1 MPSPSPRH
9 CITCVIFVLGLS
21 MPFATGDSDG
31 GNLVNAVLGNGSV
44 SASAGETARVRAHL
58 ETVLHRLTQADVSSL
73 TPPLRDARARN
84 IARLREYARDGL
96 FPSKPA
102 SIPWRVPNF
111 VDDSGALCAVGYLLE
126 RDRGMAAVAQ
136 VASDH
141 QLDYVPYIDTP
152 VLAEWQQTSGL
163 SVTEL
168 AMIQPTY
175 DYRDPKAQVA
185 TLGRLAWL
193 EGRWEMSR
201 SGRIIQ
207 EEWLPALGNTMMCIG
222 RVVNGDS
229 LVDHEIVILR
239 QHGSRLAYEAHPMG
253 QKPATFLST
262 QITDHSVVFENLS
275 HDFPQRIIYQRK
287 GTDTLVAWVEGLSNG
302 KTRRNQFV
310 YRRIDAR

>member
-1 MPSPSPRH
+1 
-9 CITCVIFVLGLS
+9 

-31 GNLVNAVLGNGSV
+31 GNLVNAVLGNGSE
-44 SASAGETARVRAHL
+44 SASAGETARIRAHL

-73 TPPLRDARARN
+73 TPALRDARARN
-84 IARLREYARDGL
+84 IERLREYARDGL

-102 SIPWRVPNF
+102 SIPGRVPNF
-111 VDDSGALCAVGYLLE
+111 VDDSGVVCAVGCLLE
-126 RDRGMAAVAQ
+126 QDRGPAAVTQ
-136 VASDH
+136 VATEH
-141 QLDYVPYIDTP
+141 QFDYVPYIDTP

-175 DYRDPKAQVA
+175 DYRDPKAEVA

-253 QKPATFLST
+253 QQPATFLST
-262 QITDHSVVFENLS
+262 HISDNSVVFENLA
-275 HDFPQRIIYQRK
+275 HDFPQRIGYQRQGK
-287 GTDTLVAWVEGLSNG
+287 DSLLAWVEGPSNG
-302 KTRRNQFV
+302 KTKRNEFA
-310 YRRIDAR
+310 YRRVDAR